1 MKFRPLR
8 HKVAKKLKV
17 KKEYILPLCLGVF
30 VAKKMKSKSKQHG
43 LTLTEMTI
51 VVASIVLLVALG
63 LPAVRAFFTSFQT
76 ETGAKTMI
84 SAALS
89 SARAIAL
96 KERRYAGIRFQKA
109 CLSRDVA
116 NPLTGLLEAPQ
127 YMIFIVYEEPKK
139 MGNLTVGFRA
149 VEGLKPVKLPD
160 AVGVIDLSVIDS
172 RRGNADIDE
181 DFELSNATSFSIIF
195 SPSGKLVIHDVRVR
209 NREGDFDPNTPNDS
223 MDDVFNSPINIIIN
237 GFGMFIQDDYP
248 GLGLFREP
256 SRNCFTIYDRKEFA
270 RAYQRRQA
278 YSGYLYRLAPK
289 PIYINPY
296 TGTIISTD

>member
-1 MKFRPLR
+1 
-8 HKVAKKLKV
+8 
-17 KKEYILPLCLGVF
+17 
-30 VAKKMKSKSKQHG
+30 MKSKCKQSG

-63 LPAVRAFFTSFQT
+63 LPAVRAFFTSFET
-76 ETGAKTMI
+76 ESGAKTMI

-89 SARAIAL
+89 STRAIAL

-116 NPLTGLLEAPQ
+116 NPLAGLLEAPQ

-149 VEGLKPVKLPD
+149 VEGLKPIKLPD
-160 AVGVIDLSVIDS
+160 AVGVIDLGVIDS
-172 RRGNADIDE
+172 RRGDADIND
-181 DFELSNATSFSIIF
+181 DFELSNATSFSLIF

-209 NREGDFDPNTPNDS
+209 NREGDYDPKTPNDS
-223 MDDVFNSPINIIIN
+223 MDDVFNSPINIIMN
-237 GFGMFIQDDYP
+237 GFGMFIQDDY
-248 GLGLFREP
+248 GRTDDINLGLEREP

-270 RAYQRRQA
+270 RAYQRKQA
-278 YSGYLYRLAPK
+278 YSGYLYRLVPK